1 MLEFIGNFFHLFFY
15 QPLVNLLIAI
25 YVFIP
30 GQSLGIAIILTTL
43 LLKTALYPSTQ
54 QSLKSQKTMN
64 ELQPRIKEIQKKHK
78 TDQQKQAEE
87 MMKLYKEKK
96 FNPFSGFLP
105 LLVQLPILLT
115 LYQVFRTGI
124 GQEHLNLLY
133 SFVPRPQEINQ
144 MFLGLD
150 LSKANIF
157 LAAVVGIAQY
167 FQTKTSLPSN
177 QPKPDSGDQMARF
190 SSMMQNY
197 TLYFFPV
204 MTIMIL
210 ANLPSGLGLYWLVN
224 TVFSIGQNYL
234 VFNKK
239 KIDKNGH

>member
-15 QPLVNLLIAI
+15 QPLVNLLIAL

-30 GQSLGIAIILTTL
+30 GQSLGIAIILITL
-43 LLKTALYPSTQ
+43 LLKIVLYPSTQ

-64 ELQPRIKEIQKKHK
+64 ELQPKIKEIQKKYK
-78 TDQQKQAEE
+78 DDKQKQAEE
-87 MMKLYKEKK
+87 MMNLYKEKK
-96 FNPFSGFLP
+96 FNPFAGFLP
-105 LLVQLPILLT
+105 LLIQLPIFIA
-115 LYQVFRTGI
+115 LYQIFRTGI
-124 GQEHLNLLY
+124 GQSHLALLY

-144 MFLGLD
+144 MFLGTD

-157 LAAVVGIAQY
+157 LAVVVGIAQY
-167 FQTKTSLPSN
+167 FQTKTSLPT
-177 QPKPDSGDQMARF
+177 KPLKPESGDQMGQF

-197 TLYFFPV
+197 TLYFFPI

-210 ANLPSGLGLYWLVN
+210 AALPSGLGLYWLVN
-224 TVFSIGQNYL
+224 TVLSIGQNYL

-239 KIDKNGH
+239 TVQ